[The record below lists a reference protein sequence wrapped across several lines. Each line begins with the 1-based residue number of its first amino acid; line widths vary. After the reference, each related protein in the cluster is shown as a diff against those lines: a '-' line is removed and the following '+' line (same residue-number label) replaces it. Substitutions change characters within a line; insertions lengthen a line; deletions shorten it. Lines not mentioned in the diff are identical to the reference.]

1 MARCEVLLVA
11 GARSR
16 HVGDTEAIHR
26 QLLPGLSSLIKV
38 RQGSKPPLPQQALT
52 SWRQVEDVEDPL
64 AESQEKVAEA
74 ILLFCQVG

>member
-1 MARCEVLLVA
+1 MLVARCEVLLVA

-38 RQGSKPPLPQQALT
+38 RQGSKP
-52 SWRQVEDVEDPL
+52 
-64 AESQEKVAEA
+64 
-74 ILLFCQVG
+74 

>member
-1 MARCEVLLVA
+1 M
-11 GARSR
+11 
-16 HVGDTEAIHR
+16 
-26 QLLPGLSSLIKV
+26 
-38 RQGSKPPLPQQALT
+38 T